1 MLNQELVSWLVDG
14 WVSSGLSFYSFCSV
28 SLYNALIHLLLSS
41 ILSLIS
47 LLLSK
52 VLGHL
57 FASSFILF
65 TIQVSESGLDPV
77 DILFYYFLYRFF
89 SAGKEKLVFI

>member
-1 MLNQELVSWLVDG
+1 MAGFLPVSL
-14 WVSSGLSFYSFCSV
+14 FIPFAV

-47 LLLSK
+47 LLSPK

-57 FASSFILF
+57 FASPFVLF
-65 TIQVSESGLDPV
+65 AIQVSESGLDPV
-77 DILFYYFLYRFF
+77 DILFYYFF
-89 SAGKEKLVFI
+89 V

>member
-1 MLNQELVSWLVDG
+1 MLNQEFVSWLVDG

-28 SLYNALIHLLLSS
+28 SLYNALIHLLSS